1 MRLHLLWGFFAG
13 AEVQIYVCNKERY
26 GYLNVPAKPHQ
37 TVEDD
42 RINFVHLYLEA
53 LSEWDSS
60 VFGILW

>member
-1 MRLHLLWGFFAG
+1 MSCAHP
-13 AEVQIYVCNKERY
+13 EVQMYLCNKERY

-53 LSEWDSS
+53 LSEFGSTLDLS
-60 VFGILW
+60 VT

>member
-1 MRLHLLWGFFAG
+1 MRLVLCCVDT
-13 AEVQIYVCNKERY
+13 EVQMYVCNKERY

-53 LSEWDSS
+53 LSEWSQDMHSQ
-60 VFGILW
+60 I